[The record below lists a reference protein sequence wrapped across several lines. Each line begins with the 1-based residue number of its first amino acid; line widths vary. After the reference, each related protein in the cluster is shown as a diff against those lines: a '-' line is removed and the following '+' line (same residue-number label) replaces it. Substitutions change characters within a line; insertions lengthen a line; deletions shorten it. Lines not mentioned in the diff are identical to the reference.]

1 MKQQV
6 EKKISELKIKQSIL
20 VEKNIK
26 GVISDLVLKEQLA
39 IIEAELIKIF
49 PLQQPITLDIKKIH
63 ESIEHVLHYLRTPS
77 KLWDQ
82 APFDLKLRLQ
92 WFNFPKGIYFD
103 GNECRTIETCSLFKL
118 KNDFCSLLST
128 KVTLRSEISNQSTE
142 NLSQLQDSSGR
153 ISSISEESDELF
165 WNKLATE
172 IVAMADMVA
181 DIETP
186 AITNKNDIDQN
197 ENISPLSTKS

>member
-1 MKQQV
+1 
-6 EKKISELKIKQSIL
+6 
-20 VEKNIK
+20 
-26 GVISDLVLKEQLA
+26 
-39 IIEAELIKIF
+39 
-49 PLQQPITLDIKKIH
+49 
-63 ESIEHVLHYLRTPS
+63 
-77 KLWDQ
+77 
-82 APFDLKLRLQ
+82 
-92 WFNFPKGIYFD
+92 
-103 GNECRTIETCSLFKL
+103 
-118 KNDFCSLLST
+118 
-128 KVTLRSEISNQSTE
+128 VTLRSEISNQSTE